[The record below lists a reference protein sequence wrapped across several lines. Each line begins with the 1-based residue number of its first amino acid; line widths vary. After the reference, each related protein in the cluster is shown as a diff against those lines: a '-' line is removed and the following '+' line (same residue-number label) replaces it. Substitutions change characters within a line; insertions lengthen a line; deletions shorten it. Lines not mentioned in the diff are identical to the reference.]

1 MDAMRFGIKLQRL
14 RKEQGLS
21 QETLAETLGVSRQAV
36 SKWESGQSWPETD
49 KLIALSELFGTS
61 LDSLVKDTEG
71 RPDSGAS
78 PGVVGGW
85 DPRYQGF
92 SYEYKSKRTLFG
104 LPLVHV
110 NIGYGR
116 RRAKGI
122 FAVSSGVATGFVA
135 LGLVSIGLVSLGIVG
150 LGLLAFGVTAAGLLL
165 AAGVTAVGTV
175 AVGAVASGVF
185 ALGAVAAGVYAVGA
199 VAGGLHFAIGDHASG
214 IVAVGKT
221 AADGARAFLAETP
234 AHNWRFPGVDPAAV
248 ADALRG
254 HFPDM
259 PDWFVRF
266 LTGFVNP

>member
-21 QETLAETLGVSRQAV
+21 QEALAETLGVSRQAV

-71 RPDSGAS
+71 RPDGAS
-78 PGVVGGW
+78 PGVAGGW

-104 LPLVHV
+104 LPLVHI

-135 LGLVSIGLVSLGIVG
+135 LGLVSIGLVSLGVVG

-234 AHNWRFPGVDPAAV
+234 GYSWRFPGVDPAAV

-254 HFPDM
+254 SFPDM
-259 PDWFVRF
+259 PDWLVRF